1 MLGLST
7 LSEAMKK
14 TRGEKV
20 LFRRRESEIQ
30 VAIVKVL
37 RQLGFLVFHIPN
49 QATRG
54 LRRYSGMVSGAPD
67 LVVLKGGRVWFF
79 EVKTDRGRQSYA
91 QKAIGEALASEGFTY
106 AIVRSVD
113 DVLKVLGHA

>member
-1 MLGLST
+1 MVMRRTKG
-7 LSEAMKK
+7 
-14 TRGEKV
+14 

-30 VAIVKVL
+30 SAIVKAL

-67 LVVLKGGRVWFF
+67 LVVLKGGRAWFF
-79 EVKTDRGRQSYA
+79 EVKTDRGKQSYA
-91 QKAIGEALASEGFTY
+91 QKAIEEAIASEGFTY

-113 DVLKVLGHA
+113 DVLRVLGYG